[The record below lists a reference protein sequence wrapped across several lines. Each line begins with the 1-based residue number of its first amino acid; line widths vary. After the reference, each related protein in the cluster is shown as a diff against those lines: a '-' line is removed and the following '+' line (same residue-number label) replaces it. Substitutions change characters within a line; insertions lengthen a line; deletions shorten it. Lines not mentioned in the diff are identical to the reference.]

1 MAQGSV
7 ARDDAHVVGLD
18 FGSDSVRAVLFRA
31 ADGSEI
37 ARKVVDYPRWAEGRW
52 CDAGRQQ
59 YRQHPLDHAEAMTQA
74 VRGVVAQAPDKAKTV
89 VGIGVD
95 TTGSSPIPMAADGRP
110 LAYHP
115 EFADDANALCVLW
128 KDHTAVDE
136 AEEINRLCH
145 SGEITDYTRYVG
157 GIYSSEW
164 FWAKILHIHRVSP
177 KVAAAVATW
186 VECCDWIPALIC
198 GVTDPT
204 KIVRGR
210 CAAGHKALWH
220 PEWGGLPGPEFYA
233 KLDPL
238 LTKLPYPL
246 YADPVAADQPAGRLS
261 AEWAA
266 NFGLPEGIA
275 VAVGAFDCHMGAVGA
290 GLEPYELARVMGTS
304 TCDILVAPPESVG
317 STLVAGICG
326 QVPDSVLPGYIGFE
340 AGQSSFGDVFAW
352 FRNLLAWGDT
362 SPERGATILK
372 ALGEA
377 AAKLPPGGGG
387 EIALDWFNGRRTP
400 DADQRL
406 KAAIV
411 GLHLGSTAP
420 SIYRA
425 LIEATAYGTRSIVD
439 RFVEEGIEVKKIV
452 ALGGI
457 PQKSPLTVQICAD
470 VLDRPIAVVESEE
483 CCARGAAVFAAAV
496 AGCHQSAEAAKQAMK
511 SGILTE
517 YVPDPKA
524 AAAYRALY
532 ERRERLARF
541 AETDARPAGRA

>member
-1 MAQGSV
+1 MANPLAG
-7 ARDDAHVVGLD
+7 RGDAHVVGLD

-31 ADGSEI
+31 ANGDEVAHS
-37 ARKVVDYPRWAEGRW
+37 VVSYRRWGNGDY

-59 YRQHPLDHAEAMTQA
+59 FRQHPLDHVEALAE
-74 VRGVVAQAPDKAKTV
+74 VIRGVLARAPGLAETV

-95 TTGSSPIPMAADGRP
+95 TTGSSPLPLAADGRP
-110 LAYHP
+110 LAFDP
-115 EFADDANALCVLW
+115 AFAEDPDALCVLW
-128 KDHTAVDE
+128 KDHTAIAE

-164 FWAKILHIHRVSP
+164 FWAKILHVHRSSP
-177 KVAAAVATW
+177 KVAAAVADW
-186 VECCDWIPALIC
+186 VEFCDWIPALLC
-198 GVTDPT
+198 GITDPAA
-204 KIVRGR
+204 IVRSR

-220 PEWGGLPGPEFYA
+220 PEWGGLPGPEFYTR
-233 KLDPL
+233 LDPRL
-238 LTKLPYPL
+238 ARFAKPL
-246 YADPVAADQPAGRLS
+246 YVGTEPADRPAGRLS
-261 AEWAA
+261 AEWAERV
-266 NFGLPEGIA
+266 GLKPGIA

-304 TCDILVAPPESVG
+304 TCDILVAPPEDVG
-317 STLVAGICG
+317 KTLVAGICG
-326 QVPDSVLPGYIGFE
+326 QVPDSVVPGFTGFE

-352 FRNLLAWGDT
+352 FRSLLLWGDT
-362 SPERGATILK
+362 SPERNAGILK

-377 AAKLPPGGGG
+377 AAKLPPGAGG

-406 KAAIV
+406 KAAIA

-420 SIYRA
+420 AIYRA
-425 LIEATAYGTRSIVD
+425 LIEATAYGTRAIVD
-439 RFVEEGIEVKKIV
+439 RFVEQGLPVKKII

-470 VLDRPIAVVESEE
+470 VLDRPIAVVASEE
-483 CCARGAAVFAAAV
+483 CCARGAAVFAATV
-496 AGCHQSAEAAKQAMK
+496 AGCHPSIGAAKQAMK

-517 YVPDPKA
+517 YTPDPA
-524 AAAYRALY
+524 AVAAYRPLY
-532 ERRERLARF
+532 ERRGRLAAF
-541 AETDARPAGRA
+541 AEADAHPAGL

>member
-1 MAQGSV
+1 MAHAS
-7 ARDDAHVVGLD
+7 DAHVIGLD

-31 ADGSEI
+31 DDGGEVARSVI
-37 ARKVVDYPRWAEGRW
+37 AYPRWGRGDY

-59 YRQHPLDHAEAMTQA
+59 FRQHPLDHAESMREA
-74 VRGVVAQAPDKAKTV
+74 VRGLVAAAPAAAAKV

-95 TTGSSPIPMAADGRP
+95 TTGSSPLPLGADGLP
-110 LAYHP
+110 LAYDP
-115 EFADDANALCVLW
+115 AFRDDPDALCVLW
-128 KDHTAVDE
+128 KDHTALIE

-145 SGEITDYTRYVG
+145 SGAITDYTRYVG

-164 FWAKILHIHRVSP
+164 FWAKILHIHRSSP
-177 KVAAAVATW
+177 KVAAAVVSW
-186 VECCDWIPALIC
+186 VEMCDWIPALLC
-198 GVTDPT
+198 GVRDPA

-220 PEWGGLPGPEFYA
+220 PEWGGLPGREFYE

-246 YADPVAADQPAGRLS
+246 YEGPVAADQPAGKLS
-261 AEWAA
+261 PEWAET
-266 NFGLPEGIA
+266 FGLPAGIV

-304 TCDILVAPPESVG
+304 TCDILIAPPADVG

-352 FRNLLAWGDT
+352 FKQLLTWGDAG
-362 SPERGATILK
+362 SERSAGLLK

-377 AAKLPPGGGG
+377 AAALPPGAGG

-406 KAAIV
+406 KAAIA

-420 SIYRA
+420 AIYRA
-425 LIEATAYGTRSIVD
+425 LIEATAYGTRAIVD
-439 RFVEEGIEVKKIV
+439 RFVEEGIPVTRIV

-470 VLDRPIAVVESEE
+470 VLDRPIGVVASEE
-483 CCARGAAVFAAAV
+483 CCALGAAVFAATV
-496 AGCHQSAEAAKQAMK
+496 SGCHQSAEAAKQAMK

-517 YVPDPKA
+517 YTPDPAA
-524 AAAYRALY
+524 AAAYRELY
-532 ERRERLARF
+532 ARRGRLAAY
-541 AETDARPAGRA
+541 AEADAHPVS